1 VDKLQKGLL
10 DFDWEYINGYSEE
23 EITYFLFLEGKNIEA
38 ISKIRNIDKALVQTH
53 IINGKIKYRYFTKNE
68 SIAEFLQALSLT
80 DKHDRNSIIHN
91 LNIVIEKKLLKYIND
106 NYASLS
112 PLEKERAVWI
122 IGELK
127 DISSLNVLIKAS
139 VHKNTNIRRMAVSA
153 MNKISDIKCEG
164 HLIRILYDENPQVV
178 LYALKALENLKSK
191 KAMPHIEKLEKQWKK
206 EYLIKE
212 KEIYIKK
219 VFDEEEKKEWDT

>member
-1 VDKLQKGLL
+1 MQKGLL
-10 DFDWEYINGYSEE
+10 DFNWDYIQGYSEE
-23 EITYFLFLEGKNIEA
+23 DITYFLFLEGKTMEA
-38 ISKIRNIDKALVQTH
+38 ISRIRNIDKALVQKH
-53 IINGKIKYRYFTKNE
+53 IINGKINYRYFIKNE
-68 SIAEFLQALSLT
+68 SIGEFLQALSLT

-127 DISSLNVLIKAS
+127 DIDSLNVLVKAS
-139 VHKNTNIRRMAVSA
+139 VHKSTNIRRMAISA
-153 MNKISDIKCEG
+153 MNKISDMKCED
-164 HLIRILYDENPQVV
+164 HLIRTLYDDNPQVV

-191 KAMPHIEKLEKQWKK
+191 KAFSHIEKLEKQWKK

-212 KEIYIKK
+212 KEIYISK
-219 VFDEEEKKEWDT
+219 VFSEGVEQ